1 MTQYDVCSL
10 ILYKQHYR
18 DYYGKE
24 NKLPEDIFSSFGY
37 YDGFKVE
44 YENGYDKD
52 KENEKKS
59 NAVTFIEALY
69 DNTHNPIYELNGRYG
84 VQIIGM
90 FRINSSS
97 FLEHYKDS
105 LYAAV
110 GFAQINETYDI
121 VNDPEFEKL
130 ISKIEAIDAEKN
142 IMVFGTFDNADL
154 IILIKGD
161 CLSQIDNII
170 NSIDELDEIC
180 YMHTITGI
188 SQPYLNESAKQTWL
202 LQRWNSKKVRLD
214 LNIDEFT
221 IRIAAKD
228 KNNVINLLQ
237 NIIDTKSKD
246 IQLNNSAYIKNCL
259 KTCDKLCIYGHHD
272 IELIFKNAP
281 VEFLLFSMLPK
292 SLLSHDNNI
301 FGSQLYNI
309 ESGYK
314 YKAKS
319 EKEQS
324 DINKTAI
331 SSFVQGQQSQNTAS
345 KIENL
350 MNKIKNNEKSLH
362 DDPVIQAL
370 YNSLNTLSQFEGF
383 QLADDIFCL
392 VYPAINN
399 FLNQYLE
406 YSQREDKIIDE
417 NIAEMIEYINF
428 VVQHSV
434 HTDQM
439 FLMIPGYCGSSFGL
453 STKLTLF
460 YQWMAYEVIDILGE
474 SDYKYD
480 VLLSPEAKTK
490 PETKEI
496 RYDVNEHAII
506 VRFGQKMLF
515 QPDFCIILIHELAH
529 YIGEKERNREVR
541 ADKCIH
547 LISKLTA
554 DMMFTDVP
562 YLYGKDKYNVEKYKQ
577 SISSNIENHIKRQ
590 VSDELQKEHISE
602 LYASDLEYMLKQ
614 LIFQIVCMDEKDSLF
629 GKIFLPVNDAVRII
643 GGEHALN
650 SFSDKQKA
658 TQMYCKI
665 IEKIMQNC
673 KKSLFEE
680 TMDRVIE
687 KLLTTFKE
695 VYSDIAAYEILKFD
709 FQNYRKAFSVS
720 ENIEISAE
728 NVSPMQSI
736 RELIMHKVIGESEE
750 YHSAALELRDTYLEE
765 QMFSYSYVQTELIKY
780 AQGCHHK
787 LYMNFINSEK
797 HMKAEDIS
805 KAYTTLMD
813 KDNNKNLY
821 DIVLSNVHIYKQN
834 IKKNDEKT

>member
-1 MTQYDVCSL
+1 MCQYDVCSL

-18 DYYGKE
+18 DDYGE
-24 NKLPEDIFSSFGY
+24 ESKLPVDIFSSFGY

-44 YENGYDKD
+44 YGNRDDRDKD
-52 KENEKKS
+52 NEKKS
-59 NAVTFIEALY
+59 NALTFIEALY
-69 DNTHNPIYELNGRYG
+69 DSTHNPIHELNGRYG

-90 FRINSSS
+90 FRNNAIS
-97 FLEHYKDS
+97 FLEHYKNS

-110 GFAQINETYDI
+110 GFAQINEIYDI
-121 VNDPEFEKL
+121 ENQEFDKL
-130 ISKIEAIDAEKN
+130 ISKIEAVDEEEN

-154 IILIKGD
+154 VILIKGD

-170 NSIDELDEIC
+170 NSIDALDEIC

-188 SQPYLNESAKQTWL
+188 SQSYLNASEKQTWL
-202 LQRWNSKKVRLD
+202 LQKWNSKKVNLD
-214 LNIDEFT
+214 RNIDEFT

-237 NIIDTKSKD
+237 TIIDTKSNA
-246 IQLNNSAYIKNCL
+246 INLNNSAYIKNSL
-259 KTCDKLCIYGHHD
+259 NTCDKLCIYGHHD
-272 IELIFKNAP
+272 IELIFKDAP

-314 YKAKS
+314 YKIKS
-319 EKEQS
+319 ENEQS
-324 DINKTAI
+324 DIDRKSV
-331 SSFVQGQQSQNTAS
+331 SSAQGQESQNTDS

-350 MNKIKNNEKSLH
+350 MNKIKEKENSLNE
-362 DDPVIQAL
+362 DPVIQAL

-406 YSQREDKIIDE
+406 YSQREDKTIDE
-417 NIAEMIEYINF
+417 NIAEMIEYISS

-460 YQWMAYEVIDILGE
+460 YQWMAYEVIDLLGE
-474 SDYKYD
+474 SGHKYD
-480 VLLSPEAKTK
+480 VLLSPEVRTK

-529 YIGEKERNREVR
+529 YIGEKDRDREVR

-562 YLYGKDKYNVEKYKQ
+562 YLYGKDKDNVESYKQ
-577 SISSNIENHIKRQ
+577 SISDNIEKYIIMH
-590 VSDELQKEHISE
+590 VSDELQKGHISE

-629 GKIFLPVNDAVRII
+629 EKIFLPVNDAVRII
-643 GGEHALN
+643 GGENALN
-650 SFSDKQKA
+650 SFSDNQKA

-665 IEKIMQNC
+665 IEKTMQNC

-695 VYSDIAAYEILKFD
+695 IYSDIAAYEILKFN
-709 FQNYRKAFSVS
+709 FENYRKAFSVS
-720 ENIEISAE
+720 ENIEISSK

-736 RELIMHKVIGESEE
+736 RELIMHKVIGESKE
-750 YHSAALELRDTYLEE
+750 YHSEALELRDTYLEE
-765 QMFSYSYVQTELIKY
+765 QMFSYSYVQTELIEY

-787 LYMNFINSEK
+787 LYMNFIDSEK
-797 HMKAEDIS
+797 HVKAEDIR
-805 KAYTTLMD
+805 KAYTALMD

-834 IKKNDEKT
+834 IKENDEKT